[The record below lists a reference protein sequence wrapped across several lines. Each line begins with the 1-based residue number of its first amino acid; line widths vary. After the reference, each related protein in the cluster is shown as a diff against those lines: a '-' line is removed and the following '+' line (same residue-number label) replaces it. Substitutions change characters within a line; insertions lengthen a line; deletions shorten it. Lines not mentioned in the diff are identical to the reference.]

1 MVDYERLQQLS
12 KDNGISW
19 AHLSE
24 RVGMSR
30 YYLNTCRGR
39 NADIPLVKLRT
50 IANALGTTVEY
61 LRGEDEQPN
70 KEMSE
75 VDLVILL
82 DRFRNRPEC
91 QLLFSTLKDAS
102 AADVRKA
109 VAIID
114 ALKKANE

>member
-1 MVDYERLQQLS
+1 MTDYNRIREIAKKKGVSWSFLSQLL
-12 KDNGISW
+12 G
-19 AHLSE
+19 H
-24 RVGMSR
+24 SR
-30 YYLNTCRGR
+30 FYLNSCEQSGK
-39 NADIPLVKLRT
+39 DLSDPQMDK
-50 IANALGTTVEY
+50 IAEALGVGASF
-61 LRGEDEQPN
+61 LRGTDEP
-70 KEMSE
+70 ERPMSE

>member
-1 MVDYERLQQLS
+1 MTDYSRIREAARKKGVTWSFVSQLL
-12 KDNGISW
+12 G
-19 AHLSE
+19 H
-24 RVGMSR
+24 SR
-30 YYLNTCRGR
+30 FYLNSCEQSGKDLSDPQIEKV
-39 NADIPLVKLRT
+39 AD
-50 IANALGTTVEY
+50 ALGVTVSY
-61 LRGEDEQPN
+61 LRGLDDKPN
-70 KEMSE
+70 KQMTE

-102 AADVRKA
+102 EADVRKA

>member
-1 MVDYERLQQLS
+1 
-12 KDNGISW
+12 
-19 AHLSE
+19 
-24 RVGMSR
+24 
-30 YYLNTCRGR
+30 
-39 NADIPLVKLRT
+39 
-50 IANALGTTVEY
+50 
-61 LRGEDEQPN
+61 
-70 KEMSE
+70 MSE

-102 AADVRKA
+102 AADVKKA